1 MSEHKSEYTP
11 LQRTRTTLKGWI
23 TRHRNKLQSLK
34 DNNGLTKESLRA
46 SEGSI
51 NELFKKLEENEYK
64 IDDVYSKYGITD
76 SNLVDVPSREPEAK
90 LTFDF
95 IEESRLEIAALYTY
109 LGNPAPPVPD
119 AASLNDV
126 LAAVSNKSVSRVNLD
141 CRVFDSDKAS
151 KFEFRDWYAQ
161 FKAVMSSWPNCEAK
175 LKLAYLKS
183 KVEGTAK
190 LYIVNLEQTDD
201 NYQIALKIL
210 EEKYLD
216 KDFIKDELFK
226 ELLNAKPEYHVE
238 YEKTKVFIQRT
249 MNNLEDLKRNYE
261 CDLITPPSG
270 GNAFISHIIFS
281 KLSPELQ
288 KALIIDTK
296 KTYPTLKEIN
306 DNYER
311 IIKMIV
317 KTKQT
322 YKNDT
327 DKQGTKNTNYQTKNA
342 ANFVTP
348 VSHTNNSMNG
358 ATSNNAYISNNNFVK
373 HCRFCNTNGHVST
386 NCYKYSTYKDRLTA
400 CADNGL
406 CTKCTSHKH
415 VASDCLGTK
424 GALFKSCKFCNNND
438 HAACMCPTKTPS
450 KPRSSDS
457 YVCLSS
463 SEDGPSQFLLPVFEI
478 VMEGHNGD
486 LVKFNAL
493 LDTASHRSYINKDIR
508 SKLNLN
514 VVKKVQ
520 YDVRT
525 FIGSGVKELEESSV
539 KVFLPSGGH
548 RIMPILVDDKFDI
561 NLNVINFEVAHNN
574 FKSNKFKLAANFE
587 DNSNRIHLQGL
598 IGCDILQFI
607 RELRVVDCM
616 HGPAYR
622 IASGLIPFGNIDQFL
637 YPHQICKYAGRAIH
651 NYKTIISNVK
661 ECQET
666 ITNFVVN
673 PKRTYN
679 DPFESFFDESLVER
693 RIDHMLSIESLGI
706 NENPDYVSNYDQLKI
721 EEFKRGIEIRN
732 KQVFINLVWHDNV
745 NLLPSNHDICLS
757 ILRSVYGKLDRTN
770 RVDEYNNIF
779 LDYERENIIEKFYC
793 KPEQFR
799 NYVWIPHHPVIKND
813 EVATTKLRP
822 VFNCSLKTANKPSI
836 NETSYAGVNLM
847 ADMCNLLILFR
858 TNKYTLLGDL
868 RKAFLMIKLKSEK
881 DKNRFCFFVKF
892 GDKLVCYRYTTI
904 IFGYNSSPFILN
916 YVIKYLADLY
926 PNDDVCDIM
935 KNKFFVDNLVTT
947 SDDVQ
952 KLTNVYRE
960 SVFRFDQ
967 AGFDLRSCNTNSNDL
982 RNLMKQDNKYIE
994 HNNPYDKVLG
1004 YRYAVS
1010 TDTIK
1015 LSKINLNSLAKT
1027 KRAVLSQTAKVFDP
1041 LSFCAPVTV
1050 RGKTLVSN
1058 LWAEAKNKNHW
1069 DEEINVEAQKI
1080 WSNLS
1085 HDLNKLEQLTFPR
1098 FTVTD
1103 SEPFDLVLF
1112 CDASTR
1118 AYGFVC
1124 YALQNGTSSFVFSKC
1139 KVAPLKHKTLPTLE
1153 LLSVFIGY
1161 KALEN
1166 LLHTFKKCVVKSV
1179 TFAIDAQVVLSWLL
1193 EDNLKTK
1200 NLFALNRVKDIN
1212 KMKSELSVKYKV
1224 LINYRFVPTLQNP
1237 ADMLTRGLSFD
1248 KFEQNFDTWCYGPQW
1263 LRSLNINWPTSEL
1276 NCVKPCHRSIV
1287 LNTNLQNQIKEIE
1300 PLVPF
1305 EKFSSLSK
1313 LINVTTYVIKALR
1326 RFKVL
1331 KDDVMSRLWNTDDNK
1346 EAAKIH
1352 LLSVMQ
1358 YQSFQ
1363 KELKYLNHPQDN
1375 SIPDLVNNLNLFVD
1389 SCGILRSDGRIGKTH
1404 HFGNEII
1411 NPALLGKLHPLTK
1424 LIVEDSHRKVRHLGL
1439 QATLNQVRLSGFWIT
1454 KPFQT
1459 LKPLLKNCVN
1469 CQKFNALSFRYPKV
1483 TNLPKHR
1490 VNLIKPFIHTGVDY
1504 TGHIFVREG
1513 IIERKYYILIFTC
1526 LNIRACHIELLP
1538 DMSTEQ
1544 FILAFNR
1551 FINEYGVPTHV
1562 YSDNG
1567 KSFVAGMSLVRD
1579 SFNSDKFKSL
1589 FDNHNI
1595 KHLTIPLYSP
1605 WQGSCWERLI
1615 RTIKGCLR
1623 KTLRRVK
1630 PTYFKL
1636 ITILSDI
1643 QLAVNSRPLTY
1654 RCAEN
1659 SGLEIITPN
1668 CFLKPNAI
1676 FGQLLR
1682 PNPKTPQPPSRAEVI
1697 KSLDERD
1704 AILQDFI
1711 SIWYNTY
1718 LLSLRSLHR
1727 DLHQLNFSN
1736 KIKVNDIVV
1745 IKNFDPRYIK
1755 SRQHWKLGR
1764 VKELIPGD
1772 DGKIRQVKVL
1782 KGRDW
1787 NKEPPNIEV
1796 HSIRHL
1802 YPLELSLTHDH
1813 VVANIENDADLITE
1827 PIQIIEDDLELEDEV
1842 DENFPEN
1849 DFAFNEPD
1857 KLSTNNNNL
1866 EHHVSQ
1872 GVVPELKDIVSDS
1885 QSIELDDIDPAH
1897 KEVQNIS
1904 LHPSGRPVRKVIGK
1918 GRPMDDQYIY
1928 EL

>member
-1 MSEHKSEYTP
+1 M
-11 LQRTRTTLKGWI
+11 KGWV
-23 TRHRNKLQSLK
+23 TRLCDDARQSK
-34 DNNGLTKESLRA
+34 ADGVLTKDSLRS
-46 SEGSI
+46 SENSLNAAIG
-51 NELFKKLEENEYK
+51 KLEDNEFK
-64 IDDVYSKYGITD
+64 IDDVYQKYEITD
-76 SNLVDVPSREPEAK
+76 GNRDDVPSREPEAK

-95 IEESRLEIAALYTY
+95 IKDARGVIAGLYVDLENAAPVL
-109 LGNPAPPVPD
+109 PPGG
-119 AASLNDV
+119 AASLDDV
-126 LAAVSNKSVSRVNLD
+126 LAAVSNKAVSKVNLD
-141 CRVFDSDKAS
+141 CKVFDSDKAS
-151 KFEFRDWYAQ
+151 KFEFRDWYEQ
-161 FKAVMSSWPNCEAK
+161 FKAVMSSWPKCEAK

-190 LYIVNLEQTDD
+190 LYIVNLEQSND

-210 EEKYLD
+210 EGKYLD
-216 KDFIKDELFK
+216 KEFIKDELFK
-226 ELLNAKPEYHVE
+226 ELLNAKPEFHVE
-238 YEKTKVFIQRT
+238 YEKTKVYIQKT
-249 MNNLEDLKRNYE
+249 MNNLEDLKRNYS
-261 CDLITPPSG
+261 CDLITAPSG

-317 KTKQT
+317 KTKQP

-327 DKQGTKNTNYQTKNA
+327 DKQGTRNLNYQTKNA
-342 ANFVTP
+342 ANFATP
-348 VSHTNNSMNG
+348 VVSNPNNSLNG
-358 ATSNNAYISNNNFVK
+358 AASNSVYKPNNDFVR
-373 HCRFCNTNGHVST
+373 HCRFCNTSGHVST
-386 NCYKYSTYKDRLTA
+386 HCYKHSTYKDRLTA
-400 CADNGL
+400 CADNNL
-406 CTKCTSHKH
+406 CTRCTSHKH
-415 VASDCLGTK
+415 VASDCLGAK
-424 GALFKSCKFCNNND
+424 GTLSKSCKFCQKND
-438 HAACMCPTKTPS
+438 HAACMCPSKAPS
-450 KPRSSDS
+450 KPRSSNS

-463 SEDGPSQFLLPVFEI
+463 NEDGPSQFLLPVFEI
-478 VMEGHNGD
+478 AMEGHNGNI
-486 LVKFNAL
+486 VKFNAL
-493 LDTASHRSYINKDIR
+493 LDTASHRSYVNKDIK
-508 SKLNLN
+508 SKLKLN

-525 FIGSGVKELEESSV
+525 FIGNGAKNLEETSV
-539 KVFLPSGGH
+539 KVFLPSGRH
-548 RIMPILVDDKFDI
+548 HVMPILIDDEFDI
-561 NLNVINFEVAHNN
+561 NLNVINFEAAHNN

-587 DNSNRIHLQGL
+587 ENSNSIHLQGL
-598 IGCDILQFI
+598 IGCDILQFV
-607 RELRVVDCM
+607 RELKVVECM
-616 HGPAYR
+616 NGPAYQL
-622 IASGLIPFGNIDQFL
+622 ASGLVPFGNIDQFL
-637 YPHQICKYAGRAIH
+637 YPHQICKYAGKAIH
-651 NYKTIISNVK
+651 NYKTIISSVK
-661 ECQET
+661 ECRET

-706 NENPDYVSNYDQLKI
+706 NEDPDHVSNYDQMKI
-721 EEFKRGIEIRN
+721 DEFKNGIEIRN
-732 KQVFINLVWHDNV
+732 KQVFVNLVWHDNV
-745 NLLPSNHDICLS
+745 NLLPSNHVICLS

-779 LDYERENIIEKFYC
+779 LDYEKENIIEKFEC
-793 KPEQFR
+793 KPEQFH
-799 NYVWIPHHPVIKND
+799 NYVWIPHHPVIKDD

-881 DKNRFCFFVKF
+881 DKNRFCFFVKL

-952 KLTNVYRE
+952 KLTNVYKE
-960 SVFRFDQ
+960 SISRFDQ
-967 AGFDLRSCNTNSNDL
+967 AGFDLRSCNTNNNDL

-994 HNNPYDKVLG
+994 HDNRYDKVLG
-1004 YRYAVS
+1004 YRYDS
-1010 TDTIK
+1010 DKDIIK
-1015 LSKINLNSLAKT
+1015 LSKVKLNPQAKS
-1027 KRAVLSQTAKVFDP
+1027 KRAVLSQTSKIFDP

-1050 RGKTLVSN
+1050 RGKTLVSG
-1058 LWAEAKNKNHW
+1058 LWAQAKGEDHW
-1069 DEEINVEAQKI
+1069 DEEISVEAQKN
-1080 WSNLS
+1080 WSDLS
-1085 HDLNKLEQLTFPR
+1085 QDLNNLEQLTFPR
-1098 FTVTD
+1098 YTVTD
-1103 SEPFDLVLF
+1103 TEPFDLILF

-1124 YALQNGTSSFVFSKC
+1124 YSLQNGATSFVFSKC
-1139 KVAPLKHKTLPTLE
+1139 KVAPIKHKTLPTLE
-1153 LLSVFIGY
+1153 LLSVFVAY

-1166 LLHTFKKCVVKSV
+1166 LLYTFKNCVVKSV
-1179 TFAIDAQVVLSWLL
+1179 TFAVDAQVVLSWLL
-1193 EDNLKTK
+1193 DDNLKTK

-1212 KMKSELSVKYKV
+1212 KLKSELSVKYKV
-1224 LINYRFVPTLQNP
+1224 SINYRFVPTLQNP

-1263 LRSLNINWPTSEL
+1263 LRSINVNWPTSEL

-1287 LNTNLQNQIKEIE
+1287 LNINLQDKGTDLE

-1305 EKFSSLSK
+1305 EKYSSLSK
-1313 LINVTTYVIKALR
+1313 LINVTTFVIKALR
-1326 RFKVL
+1326 RFKAL
-1331 KDDVMSRLWNTDDNK
+1331 KNEVMTKLWNTDDDK

-1358 YQSFQ
+1358 HQSFQ
-1363 KELKYLNHPQDN
+1363 KELKYLKQPQGN
-1375 SIPDLVNNLNLFVD
+1375 PIPDLVNNLNLFVD
-1389 SCGILRSDGRIGKTH
+1389 PGGILRSDGRIGKTH

-1411 NPALLGKLHPLTK
+1411 NPAMLGKLHPLTK

-1459 LKPLLKNCVN
+1459 LKSLLKNCVN

-1504 TGHIFVREG
+1504 TGHIFVKEG
-1513 IIERKYYILIFTC
+1513 NIERKYYILIFTC

-1567 KSFVAGMSLVRD
+1567 KSFIAGMSLVRD
-1579 SFNSDKFKSL
+1579 SFNSDRFRSL

-1623 KTLRRVK
+1623 KTLRRIK

-1659 SGLEIITPN
+1659 SGLDIITPN
-1668 CFLKPNAI
+1668 CFLKPNAN
-1676 FGQLLR
+1676 FSQLLK
-1682 PNPKTPQPPSRAEVI
+1682 PDSKPSQPPSRAEVI

-1704 AILQDFI
+1704 AILQDFV
-1711 SIWYNTY
+1711 SIWYTTY
-1718 LLSLRSLHR
+1718 LLSLRSLHK
-1727 DLHQLNFSN
+1727 DLHQYNFSN
-1736 KIKVNDIVV
+1736 KIKINDIVL

-1772 DGKIRQVKVL
+1772 DGRIRQVKVL

-1787 NKEPPNIEV
+1787 NKEPPKIEV
-1796 HSIRHL
+1796 HSISHL

-1813 VVANIENDADLITE
+1813 VVANNENPAELVTE
-1827 PIQIIEDDLELEDEV
+1827 PIPIVEEDLELEEEV
-1842 DENFPEN
+1842 DESFQEN
-1849 DFAFNEPD
+1849 DFAFNEQD
-1857 KLSTNNNNL
+1857 KLNHIND

-1872 GVVPELKDIVSDS
+1872 GLVPELKDIVSDNPLTD
-1885 QSIELDDIDPAH
+1885 LDGIDPNH
-1897 KEVQNIS
+1897 KEVNAIP
-1904 LHPSGRPVRKVIGK
+1904 LHPSGRPVRKVTGR
-1918 GRPMDDQYIY
+1918 GRPLDEQYVY
-1928 EL
+1928 EI